1 MTASIPQFGI
11 QVWDDAV
18 TNVRRIR
25 EETDRPGRR
34 LILAG
39 GCFLAVVALALFAV
53 SLRAQYNYIFAIKAE
68 AWASYIE
75 AGALDAVMV
84 VFSLLAM
91 GLALAGQSATIERA
105 LIVLCSLGSAAMNY
119 GAADSH
125 SLRSVAAYV
134 MPAILF
140 AITVDRVIAVIKR
153 HVLGKEDER
162 SPWGAIIRAVLF
174 VPRVI
179 ALIVLYFL
187 RLILAPWS
195 TITGARRWVLN
206 STPLPAAPAAVV
218 LSAVP
223 DTDSAETGER
233 ELEAPDRKALPPG
246 SCIAEL
252 DSGEPCGRVRP
263 CTRHEPEITLP
274 DENKTQ
280 HMRRLYRDH
289 PQSGDRSAVGP
300 VAKELNRYVG
310 TSDGNARNIIYA
322 YLAELDAAQAEEKGV
337 A

>member
-1 MTASIPQFGI
+1 MTASIPHLGI

-75 AGALDAVMV
+75 AGSLDAVMV

-174 VPRVI
+174 VPRII

-223 DTDSAETGER
+223 DDGADEER
-233 ELEAPDRKALPPG
+233 ELEAPGRKALPPG

-263 CTRHEPEITLP
+263 CTRHEPEISLP

-280 HMRRLYRDH
+280 YMRRLYRGH
-289 PQSGDRSAVGP
+289 PLFGDRSAVGP
-300 VAKELNRYVG
+300 AAKELNRYVG

-322 YLAELDAAQAEEKGV
+322 YLAELDAAQADEKGV